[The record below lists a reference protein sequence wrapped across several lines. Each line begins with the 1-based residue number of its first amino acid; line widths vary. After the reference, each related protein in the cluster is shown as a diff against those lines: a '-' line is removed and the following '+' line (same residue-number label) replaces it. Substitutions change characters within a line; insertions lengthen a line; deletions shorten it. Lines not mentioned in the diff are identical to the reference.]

1 MQIVIVEDRP
11 WKLEKSIQNMRE
23 EGITVN
29 NIIYVNKD
37 IEIAEPELAQNL
49 QELQNHLPG
58 LEITITDNSAFNDTM
73 QTFYNDD
80 NNLLLCDLN
89 LSGTEQVLFELR
101 ANVIFARRIMDAE
114 PNNEPS
120 KRIWFY
126 TTAGETTNEQINVA
140 FPGRNISVIT
150 MEEDQVILDI
160 EEIHEALEI
169 NEG

>member
-23 EGITVN
+23 EGMTVN
-29 NIIYVNKD
+29 NIIYVRKNK
-37 IEIAEPELAQNL
+37 EVNEPEIKQSLK
-49 QELQNHLPG
+49 ELQDHLPG
-58 LEITITDNSAFNDTM
+58 LEIRITDNSDFDDTM
-73 QTFYNDD
+73 QAFYNDE

-89 LSGTEQVLFELR
+89 LSGIEQVLFELR
-101 ANVIFARRIMDAE
+101 ANVIFAKKIMETE
-114 PNNEPS
+114 PNNKPS

-126 TTAGETTNEQINVA
+126 TTAGETTNEQINVT
-140 FPGRNISVIT
+140 FPRRNISVKT

-160 EEIHEALEI
+160 EEILEALEI